1 MIIHP
6 AYSRRACPHHMRI
19 SDGGEARLDPQP
31 KDFGAM
37 TLSTKALVAA
47 AATALSACVFSLPA
61 SAFYLGYA
69 NGDPENWGFYQ
80 EQHNGASPPA
90 ATTSPVGPSHAYII
104 HNGRAYVPASE
115 EWRGYNS
122 ERMR

>member
-1 MIIHP
+1 MVGMSVHT
-6 AYSRRACPHHMRI
+6 I
-19 SDGGEARLDPQP
+19 SPITEDGVARLDLQP
-31 KDFGAM
+31 KEFGAM

-47 AATALSACVFSLPA
+47 AATALSVCVFSLPA

-90 ATTSPVGPSHAYII
+90 ATTLPVGPSHAYII
-104 HNGRAYVPASE
+104 HNGRAYVPVHE
-115 EWRGYNS
+115 EWRG
-122 ERMR
+122 RTLDQMP

>member
-1 MIIHP
+1 MVGMSVHT
-6 AYSRRACPHHMRI
+6 I
-19 SDGGEARLDPQP
+19 SPITDDGVARLDLQP
-31 KDFGAM
+31 KEFGAM

-90 ATTSPVGPSHAYII
+90 TTMPVGPRHAYIV
-104 HNGRAYVPASE
+104 HNGRAYVPAHE
-115 EWRGYNS
+115 EWRGHAPD
-122 ERMR
+122 RMP